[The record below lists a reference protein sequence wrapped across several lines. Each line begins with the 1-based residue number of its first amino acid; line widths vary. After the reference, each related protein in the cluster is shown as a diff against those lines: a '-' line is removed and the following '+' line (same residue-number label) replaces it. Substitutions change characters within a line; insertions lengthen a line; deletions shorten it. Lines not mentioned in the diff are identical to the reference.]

1 MAECYCVLLLYS
13 LTLTEQNEALKL
25 CTLPLNFRYRKKSPL
40 TTLPLNQKKFS
51 PPRYAKNLKK
61 LRPIHFS
68 IIVNPKHTGKRAVVC
83 TLAAAD
89 NTAAIQE

>member
-1 MAECYCVLLLYS
+1 MAGYNYVTLLYS
-13 LTLTEQNEALKL
+13 VIFTEQNEALKH
-25 CTLPLNFRYRKKSPL
+25 CTLPLNFRYRKKSDL
-40 TTLPLNQKKFS
+40 TTLPLNQKFFS

-68 IIVNPKHTGKRAVVC
+68 IIVNLKHTGKPAVVC

>member
-1 MAECYCVLLLYS
+1 MDGYNYVTLLYS
-13 LTLTEQNEALKL
+13 VILKEQNEAFKH
-25 CTLPLNFRYRKKSPL
+25 CTLPSNFKYRKTIPL
-40 TTLPLNQKKFS
+40 TTLPLNQKIFS

-68 IIVNPKHTGKRAVVC
+68 LIVNRKHTGKRAVLY